1 MPTSSQETRVSPPPA
16 VFGSKQRA
24 HPSGQTPVYVTS
36 GLFFYA
42 RLGFLNT
49 SMTLD
54 DESQAV
60 ALARHYS
67 PLGKIPR
74 GYYLSASRTIKDK
87 NNTSV
92 RGLFTSRSIKKG
104 DLIGE
109 YRGPRVNHAQTQA
122 KTRNTQYFFGVF
134 GNDKA
139 SRKNRLKFVIDGGN
153 ARRSS
158 FLRYV
163 NAPNHS
169 TQANARFVQVQDRI
183 LLYATKTIR
192 PQTELLAWYGPHTR
206 QIIEQH

>member
-1 MPTSSQETRVSPPPA
+1 MT
-16 VFGSKQRA
+16 
-24 HPSGQTPVYVTS
+24 VT
-36 GLFFYA
+36 
-42 RLGFLNT
+42 T
-49 SMTLD
+49 DITD
-54 DESQAV
+54 V
-60 ALARHYS
+60 TLARRYS

-104 DLIGE
+104 GLIGE

-134 GNDKA
+134 GDENK
-139 SRKNRLKFVIDGGN
+139 RKNRLKFVIDGGN

-169 TQANARFVQVQDRI
+169 TQANARFVQVQDSI
-183 LLYATKTIR
+183 LLYATKPIR
-192 PQTELLAWYGPHTR
+192 PHTELLAWYGPHTK